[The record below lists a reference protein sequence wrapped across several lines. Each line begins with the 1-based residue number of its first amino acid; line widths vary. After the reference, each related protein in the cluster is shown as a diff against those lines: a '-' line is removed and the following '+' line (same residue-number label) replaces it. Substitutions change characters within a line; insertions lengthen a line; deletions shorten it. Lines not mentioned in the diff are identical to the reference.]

1 MRTRKIQTKVFAVC
15 LTIMTAAQTM
25 TGYSAT
31 STTGLVPAQGSW
43 IHEGQNWKYQAADGS
58 FIKGWI
64 HTTSGWYYLDPNTGI
79 MKTGKAI
86 IDGKQYFFNQSSD
99 GLEGRMSTGWIKDE
113 TGSWYFCS
121 TNTDG
126 TEGAMVFGWQWIDG
140 RCYYFEPESS
150 ERPGK
155 MFANGTTPD
164 GYLVNQDGA
173 WLDENGKIQ
182 ERPGQGYASVSKE
195 ISGSVSTKSSSKSS
209 SDGDSR
215 GGSNASGG
223 SSNTSGG
230 SSNTSGSSSNA
241 SGSNSNTSG
250 GNSNTTGNGSSA
262 PSGSTNSNPSSPDT
276 SNGQDE
282 QQSSLLLESQTRVVD
297 LGWSQYVSVA
307 FAKGY
312 SLNNCRVMIDG
323 VDVTEAMTPVDT
335 DGTIA
340 KWELTVLKPGSVTA
354 MDQEGHAQTVSL
366 GGSQNGSGSVQ
377 VKKHTAPSAFLAHGP
392 VYVWDYQLTNYDD
405 HGQPRV
411 KPSTTTFSLGEKK
424 DEIRYY
430 APKAELKDDETADNV
445 YRVSGEAIVMFN
457 YTSEADKQWFDSICD
472 VDLVSGSGN
481 KNTINAD
488 LNWNKDHVDHHGKT
502 VGQITVPLGQTNF
515 YSNGLYYLRVKS
527 GNTDTLIPIEVV
539 NGTSP
544 SMILSEAGAI
554 VSGKNLH
561 FTVQNMTYGATM
573 PVNRVELK
581 RPDGTTK
588 ELEKIRDWYLI
599 GDSFILYNDK
609 SAKDGRNN
617 IPDPGKYT
625 ITVHA
630 TGFKDMS
637 YTFTVSDAASAVKEE
652 AQAAYTLAAVDAI
665 SSATV
670 SGGSSSGG
678 SSDGSDGGS
687 TTMTAD
693 LIFDADLL
701 TNALILSKLQ
711 VENEAADAIADRW
724 LSDMSGYD
732 AVIGEDSTTFYRFDA
747 YRDAVEQAKNAGT
760 YLSFS
765 DYLATGNAQT
775 TANRP
780 YAVKYVLEDNLLG
793 ETQMN
798 GNYLGKEAPVIYL
811 TDETGEK
818 VTEVKEGTK
827 IYLSCDDLAYL
838 RTVAEEA
845 KFYVNGGYQEL
856 SNTKYALTES
866 GRLLQLDA
874 DVFRLE
880 KGSNT
885 LRIKLDGYQDNTVSV
900 PVVKDKK
907 DVQLSVNKDLKV
919 GDAVILTNDADE
931 SGDIWKYITKVSLKK
946 PDGTEKKILPDGQ
959 ESISDDLGYSISKEH
974 ENQLILGKDLF
985 DTAGEYQVTIEF
997 AYYEK
1002 QMIAFEISKADQT
1015 DPGETNPDKT
1025 KEPPKAVGGDSWM
1038 GAYTFKFGTASSD
1051 WIKNISNV
1059 SVNGQSYEK
1068 GSYVYDKAQYTISE
1082 TDGYVKIGN
1091 KEITKDKNEI
1101 VISAEGY
1108 EDLTFYIAKTGKL
1121 VEESK
1126 NPDTEDK
1133 ETPDGSGGEEKAAPE
1148 VRSSEYSSWDGTYT
1162 IVVGIGQDE
1171 WVKAIREVMVN
1182 DQVYDK
1188 LSSSFAS
1195 GTGYYLNVTDGK
1207 VNIKV
1212 GAKFESDR
1220 NEIVI
1225 SANGYLDLTIILDQ
1239 KGKILSNNL
1248 EAEIM
1253 LLSNELENPVDD
1265 QTPEEDIIVSD
1276 DNHETIID
1284 QDSQNSVEN
1293 NDTEDEQKQVKPTES
1308 KDTNDSASDQL
1319 TDDDFSL
1326 EEAQNPDAEG
1336 DSENVAITDDK
1347 AEEQDL

>member
-1 MRTRKIQTKVFAVC
+1 
-15 LTIMTAAQTM
+15 
-25 TGYSAT
+25 
-31 STTGLVPAQGSW
+31 
-43 IHEGQNWKYQAADGS
+43 
-58 FIKGWI
+58 
-64 HTTSGWYYLDPNTGI
+64 
-79 MKTGKAI
+79 
-86 IDGKQYFFNQSSD
+86 
-99 GLEGRMSTGWIKDE
+99 
-113 TGSWYFCS
+113 
-121 TNTDG
+121 
-126 TEGAMVFGWQWIDG
+126 
-140 RCYYFEPESS
+140 
-150 ERPGK
+150 
-155 MFANGTTPD
+155 
-164 GYLVNQDGA
+164 
-173 WLDENGKIQ
+173 
-182 ERPGQGYASVSKE
+182 
-195 ISGSVSTKSSSKSS
+195 
-209 SDGDSR
+209 
-215 GGSNASGG
+215 
-223 SSNTSGG
+223 
-230 SSNTSGSSSNA
+230 
-241 SGSNSNTSG
+241 
-250 GNSNTTGNGSSA
+250 
-262 PSGSTNSNPSSPDT
+262 
-276 SNGQDE
+276 
-282 QQSSLLLESQTRVVD
+282 
-297 LGWSQYVSVA
+297 
-307 FAKGY
+307 
-312 SLNNCRVMIDG
+312 
-323 VDVTEAMTPVDT
+323 
-335 DGTIA
+335 
-340 KWELTVLKPGSVTA
+340 
-354 MDQEGHAQTVSL
+354 
-366 GGSQNGSGSVQ
+366 
-377 VKKHTAPSAFLAHGP
+377 
-392 VYVWDYQLTNYDD
+392 
-405 HGQPRV
+405 
-411 KPSTTTFSLGEKK
+411 
-424 DEIRYY
+424 
-430 APKAELKDDETADNV
+430 
-445 YRVSGEAIVMFN
+445 
-457 YTSEADKQWFDSICD
+457 
-472 VDLVSGSGN
+472 
-481 KNTINAD
+481 
-488 LNWNKDHVDHHGKT
+488 
-502 VGQITVPLGQTNF
+502 
-515 YSNGLYYLRVKS
+515 
-527 GNTDTLIPIEVV
+527 
-539 NGTSP
+539 
-544 SMILSEAGAI
+544 
-554 VSGKNLH
+554 
-561 FTVQNMTYGATM
+561 
-573 PVNRVELK
+573 
-581 RPDGTTK
+581 
-588 ELEKIRDWYLI
+588 
-599 GDSFILYNDK
+599 
-609 SAKDGRNN
+609 
-617 IPDPGKYT
+617 
-625 ITVHA
+625 
-630 TGFKDMS
+630 MS

-747 YRDAVEQAKNAGT
+747 YRDAVEQAKTAGT
-760 YLSFS
+760 YLSFC

-1162 IVVGIGQDE
+1162 IVIGMGQDE
-1171 WVKAIREVMVN
+1171 WVNAIQEVMVN

-1265 QTPEEDIIVSD
+1265 LTPEEDIIVSD
-1276 DNHETIID
+1276 DNYEMIID
-1284 QDSQNSVEN
+1284 QDSQDSVES
-1293 NDTEDEQKQVKPTES
+1293 NDTEDEQEQVNPTES
-1308 KDTNDSASDQL
+1308 KDTNDSASNQL
-1319 TDDDFSL
+1319 TDDDSSS
-1326 EEAQNPDAEG
+1326 EEAQNPDAE
-1336 DSENVAITDDK
+1336 DNRENVAITDDK
-1347 AEEQDL
+1347 AEEQDV